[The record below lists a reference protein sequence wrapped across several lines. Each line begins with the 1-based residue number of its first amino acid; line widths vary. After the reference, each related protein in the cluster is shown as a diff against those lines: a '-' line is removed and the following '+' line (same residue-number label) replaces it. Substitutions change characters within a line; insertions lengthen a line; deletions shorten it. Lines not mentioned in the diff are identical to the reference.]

1 MRSKLSYLLSV
12 SVLLF
17 RRGSNF
23 VLYSGV
29 QSSVYVVCSSEIY
42 IEFCVIHT
50 TVTTVGRSTLLCYVG
65 QICKISKTMFGA
77 PT

>member
-42 IEFCVIHT
+42 IEFCVIHIN
-50 TVTTVGRSTLLCYVG
+50 RYDC
-65 QICKISKTMFGA
+65 
-77 PT
+77 